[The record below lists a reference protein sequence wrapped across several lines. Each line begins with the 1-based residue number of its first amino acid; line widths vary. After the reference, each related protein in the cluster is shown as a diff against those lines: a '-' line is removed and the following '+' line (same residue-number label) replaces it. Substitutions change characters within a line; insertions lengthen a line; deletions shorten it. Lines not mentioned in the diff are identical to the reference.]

1 MNQASPL
8 IAISNSPINGGVT
21 QTVNARELHAFLGSK
36 RQFADWI
43 SERIQKYGFV
53 ENQDF
58 VIFSQNC
65 EKPKG
70 GRPAK
75 EFALT
80 LDMAKELAMVE
91 RNDKG
96 REARRYFIECEK
108 ALKQQLSQPLVL
120 VEVVQPYVHPLAQQP
135 MTEQTY
141 REIMGGIADRADKAA
156 KRVAHTMT
164 SQLLEQCKAE
174 FSISDFRD
182 LSEADGRRVV
192 EWVARYPGATIAV
205 NGAPAALPWDR
216 AMSMKQRVEV
226 LSAMEMAEGAKSAGA
241 ASGLPH
247 KLS

>member
-1 MNQASPL
+1 MKAS
-8 IAISNSPINGGVT
+8 I
-21 QTVNARELHAFLGSK
+21 E
-36 RQFADWI
+36 
-43 SERIQKYGFV
+43 Y
-53 ENQDF
+53 EN
-58 VIFSQNC
+58 
-65 EKPKG
+65 
-70 GRPAK
+70 
-75 EFALT
+75 
-80 LDMAKELAMVE
+80 
-91 RNDKG
+91 
-96 REARRYFIECEK
+96 
-108 ALKQQLSQPLVL
+108 
-120 VEVVQPYVHPLAQQP
+120 
-135 MTEQTY
+135 EQTY
-141 REIMGGIADRADKAA
+141 REIMGSIADRADKAA

>member
-1 MNQASPL
+1 MNEL
-8 IAISNSPINGGVT
+8 IQVAERQIGDGTI
-21 QTVNARELHAFLGSK
+21 QTVNARDLHAFLGVGKDFSNWMK
-36 RQFADWI
+36 D
-43 SERIQKYGFV
+43 RIQQYGFV

-58 VIFSQNC
+58 VIGSPVLANQSAR
-65 EKPKG
+65 G
-70 GRPAK
+70 GDRRSK
-75 EFALT
+75 DYHLT

>member
-43 SERIQKYGFV
+43 NERIQKYGFV

-58 VIFSQNC
+58 AIFSQNC

-80 LDMAKELAMVE
+80 LDTAKELAMVE
-91 RNDKG
+91 NNDRG

-174 FSISDFRD
+174 FSISDFRA

-226 LSAMEMAEGAKSAGA
+226 LSAMEMADGAKSAGA